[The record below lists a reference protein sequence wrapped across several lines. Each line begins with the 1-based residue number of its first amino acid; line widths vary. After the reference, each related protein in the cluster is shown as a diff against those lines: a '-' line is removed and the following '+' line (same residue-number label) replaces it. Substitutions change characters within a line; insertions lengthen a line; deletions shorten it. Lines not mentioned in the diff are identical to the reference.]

1 MIGLFRKK
9 NQASSPGGESGPRG
23 PDNTRL
29 YAIGDI
35 HGRADLLIEMHSM
48 IRADAKDFDGRKQV
62 IYLGDY
68 IDRGL
73 QSKQVVEML
82 IEPQLSGFDTVF
94 LKGNHEQ
101 AMLDFL
107 EYPEATAGWL
117 SFGGR
122 ETLLSYGINVTFM
135 PLMKDMQNLA
145 AELGEVLPDSH
156 REFLEDGLLSF
167 RSGDYYFVHAGIR
180 PGIPLEDQHFE
191 DQLWIRD
198 EFIDSDA
205 DHGAVIVHGHTITP
219 EPELTANRIGLD
231 TGAFHS
237 GVLTCL
243 VIDGPEQRL
252 LQTDNF

>member
-1 MIGLFRKK
+1 MMRLFRRKDAAPT
-9 NQASSPGGESGPRG
+9 ASGKTPTG
-23 PDNTRL
+23 PDDTRL

-35 HGRADLLIEMHSM
+35 HGRADLLIEMH
-48 IRADAKDFDGRKQV
+48 RLVQRDAEGFDGRKV
-62 IYLGDY
+62 LIYLGDY

-82 IEPQLSGFDTVF
+82 LGPPVPGFESVF

-122 ETLLSYGINVTFM
+122 ETLMSYGLSITFM
-135 PLMKDMQNLA
+135 PLLKDMKKLA
-145 AELGEVLPDSH
+145 AELDQVLPDDH
-156 REFLEDGLLSF
+156 REFLANGLLSW
-167 RSGDYYFVHAGIR
+167 RAGDYYFVHAGVR
-180 PGIPLEDQHFE
+180 PGVPLDDQHFE

-198 EFIDSDA
+198 EFIDSEA
-205 DHGAVIVHGHTITP
+205 DHGAVVVHGHTISPDP
-219 EPELTANRIGLD
+219 EIRPNRVGLD

-237 GVLTCL
+237 GVLSCL
-243 VIDGPEQRL
+243 VVDGAEQRI
-252 LQTDNF
+252 LQT